1 MWVGIERGTM
11 GRKRTNRPKSQQ
23 QFAVRKNDAYALPI
37 EGIAEVPFRFS
48 DKLYLEILSKWF
60 GQGPLV
66 GRELGRAVELLA
78 EAHRK
83 TSAYAYSSCLIGV
96 RFDGDNLIYCGQP
109 CTRRNHTIQKNG
121 VLSTIAAERGV
132 DRRVL
137 RLTPNMLDVQ
147 EATRKDYPSKQ
158 YDRTTMPI
166 WRVSRI
172 APEEQTINVASCVG
186 FACPECDND
195 NKVFGLIDKPPPL
208 GNLVLPA
215 SFEEY
220 CTDCVSGGMAS
231 PAHKCI
237 GKWMAELAYR
247 SCHYKRNCLC
257 GLLDALTDTRAQEM
271 EKGHELS
278 VEIVDSYLRE
288 QSREVEALDR
298 YLLFFEQR
306 RLQSKGPA
314 MRHHIL
320 EFQPAAAVAS
330 SNFLG
335 ILNGSTASTYFAMNL
350 YPHTGRHLAF
360 VSYFAF
366 DETPNTWQVH
376 RILDGLAQE
385 APAVPGQLLK
395 EILGTWENAF
405 ASPDDYYRLP
415 DEVKEEIERKRV
427 DDGIKKSFGSM
438 FRYLE
443 KSPPGREMLSQLR
456 KLGFSRRLPKS
467 RFE

>member
-1 MWVGIERGTM
+1 MS
-11 GRKRTNRPKSQQ
+11 RKRPNRRGSGQR
-23 QFAVRKNDAYALPI
+23 FAARKNDAFALPI
-37 EGIAEVPFRFS
+37 EGIAEVPFRYS
-48 DKLYLEILSKWF
+48 DKLYLEILSRWF

-66 GRELGRAVELLA
+66 GRELGRAVELLT

-83 TSAYAYSSCLIGV
+83 TSAYAYSGCHIGV
-96 RFDGDNLIYCGQP
+96 GFDGEELIYCGQP

-121 VLSTIAAERGV
+121 VLSTIAAERGE
-132 DRRVL
+132 DLRVL
-137 RLTPNMLDVQ
+137 RLTLNMLDVQ
-147 EATRKDYPSKQ
+147 EATRKGHPAKQ

-166 WRVSRI
+166 WRVSRLS
-172 APEEQTINVASCVG
+172 PEAQTINMASCVG
-186 FACPECDND
+186 LACPECDRD
-195 NKVFGLIDKPPPL
+195 RRVFGLIDRPPPL

-215 SFEEY
+215 TFEEY
-220 CTDCVSGGMAS
+220 CTDCVGGGLAS

-257 GLLDALTDTRAQEM
+257 GLLDALSDTRVQEM
-271 EKGHELS
+271 KKGNKLS
-278 VEIVDSYLRE
+278 IEIVDSYLRE

-298 YLLFFEQR
+298 YLLLFEQR

-320 EFQPAAAVAS
+320 DFQSAVDVAS
-330 SNFLG
+330 SNFLA
-335 ILNGSTASTYFAMNL
+335 IFNGSAASTYFAMNL
-350 YPHTGRHLAF
+350 YPQRGRHLAF

-366 DETPNTWQVH
+366 DEKPNARQVH
-376 RILDGLAQE
+376 RILDSLAQE
-385 APAVPGQLLK
+385 TPAVPGKMLK

-405 ASPDDYYRLP
+405 ARPDDYYQLP
-415 DEVKEEIERKRV
+415 DEVKEEIESKKV

-456 KLGFSRRLPKS
+456 RLGFSRRLPKS